1 MIFEERLRKLRTNL
15 GITQKELAD
24 KIGVSRTTIGGYET
38 KGKEPSYNTLIKIAK
53 TLNCSLDF
61 LLGYAEEESSNNGVQ
76 QISPKLKASYEK
88 LSKRED
94 LQLLFKETENLNPD
108 SIKRIVKIIDLI
120 KEEKSSKK

>member
-1 MIFEERLRKLRTNL
+1 MNFGEKLKKLRNEL
-15 GITQKELAD
+15 GITQKELAS
-24 KIGVSRTTIGGYET
+24 KIEVSRTTIAGYET
-38 KGKEPSYNTLIKIAK
+38 EGKMPPYNTLFKIAK

-94 LQLLFKETENLNPD
+94 LQLLFKETEDLNPD

-120 KEEKSSKK
+120 KEEKSSKN

>member
-1 MIFEERLRKLRTNL
+1 MIFEERLKKLRNDL

-24 KIGVSRTTIGGYET
+24 KIGVNRTTVGGYET

-61 LLGYAEEESSNNGVQ
+61 LLGYSEENSSTNGAQ

-94 LQLLFKETENLNPD
+94 LQLLFKETEDLNPD
-108 SIKRIVKIIDLI
+108 SIKLIVRIIDLI
-120 KEEKSSKK
+120 KEEKMLK